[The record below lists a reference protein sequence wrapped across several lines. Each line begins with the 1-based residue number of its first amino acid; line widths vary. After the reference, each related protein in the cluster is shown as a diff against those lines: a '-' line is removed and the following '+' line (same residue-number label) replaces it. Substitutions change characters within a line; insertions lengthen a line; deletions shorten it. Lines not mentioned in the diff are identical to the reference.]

1 MKWNT
6 FIDILEWLIEY
17 AYRAFEWLYT
27 EPQRLAAEWKEHSTR
42 RSIVVIL
49 AGGSFALLSYMYAI
63 APPRDFPIGLLVS
76 VPEGT
81 SAGEIGAILQEQQVI
96 QQSLAFRVSIML
108 LGRDRDVRAGD
119 YLFKEP
125 KDVISVAR
133 IITTGAFG
141 LEPLRFRVVEG
152 ATTQEMA
159 KLYSSQLQRFNS
171 EKFLAAAQPLEGYFF
186 PDTYFFLSNATE
198 EIVLSA
204 MRQNFNEKI
213 AGLES
218 DIAKSGKTLN
228 EIVILASILEREAR
242 TYEDRQMIAG
252 VLWRRLKIDMALQVD
267 AAFLYSIGRS
277 TFTLTKAD
285 LRNSDDPYNT
295 YVNKGLPPGAIG
307 SPSLSS
313 LKAAVNPIDKGYLFY
328 LADNSNVTHYSK
340 TYEEHLRLKNLYLGT

>member
-1 MKWNT
+1 MQWNRL
-6 FIDILEWLIEY
+6 IDALELVLSY

-27 EPQRLAAEWKEHSTR
+27 EPQRLAAEWREHSTR
-42 RSIVVIL
+42 RSVVMIV
-49 AGGSFALLSYMYAI
+49 AGGSLALGMYMYAI

-81 SAGEIGAILQEQQVI
+81 TAGEIGKILEEQKVI
-96 QQSLAFRVSIML
+96 QQSIAFRVSIML

-133 IITTGAFG
+133 VITTGAFG
-141 LEPLRFRVVEG
+141 LEPRRFRVPEG
-152 ATTQEMA
+152 ATTHEMA
-159 KLYSSQLQRFNS
+159 KLYSTELQRFDT
-171 EKFLAAAQPLEGYFF
+171 EKFIAAAQPQEGYLF
-186 PDTYFFLSNATE
+186 PDTYFFLPNATADT
-198 EIVLSA
+198 VLSA
-204 MRQNFNEKI
+204 MRQNFDEKI
-213 AGLES
+213 AALNE
-218 DIAKSGKTLN
+218 DIVKSGKTLN
-228 EIVILASILEREAR
+228 EVVIMASILEREAR
-242 TYEDRQMIAG
+242 IYEDRRMIAG

-340 TYEEHLRLKNLYLGT
+340 TYEEHLRLKALYLGS